1 MRPFRIVLLWQV
13 FATAV
18 LTLVAAI
25 AWGKDGAVSAALGGS
40 INVAAGGVYGW
51 IVSRRKARSAGEALR
66 TMLRAEAVKVLV
78 IVALLWL
85 AMTHYRSIVHAAF
98 LGSFVI
104 TVALFAA
111 AITVRDRDPDKR
123 SAASGPQ

>member
-85 AMTHYRSIVHAAF
+85 AMTHYRGIVHAAF

-111 AITVRDRDPDKR
+111 AITVRDTDQDKR

>member
-1 MRPFRIVLLWQV
+1 MRPFRTVLLWQAV
-13 FATAV
+13 ATAV
-18 LTLVAAI
+18 FTLVAAI
-25 AWGKDGAVSAALGGS
+25 PWGTDGAVSAALGGA

-51 IVSRRKARSAGEALR
+51 IVSRRKARSAAEALR
-66 TMLRAEAVKVLV
+66 TMLRAEAVKVLL
-78 IVALLWL
+78 IVVLLWL
-85 AMTHYRSIVHAAF
+85 AMSHYRSIVHAAF

-111 AITVRDRDPDKR
+111 AITVRDTDQDKR